1 MAEVRKTQ
9 TTSTLPK
16 GVPPVEEA
24 TSKTVKRS
32 VTSKA
37 AQPIEKTAKVV
48 EKTKPEPV
56 KASKAT
62 PSNPAPQTETPKA
75 PAKAEVKT
83 VAKVQKPKATPK
95 AVEAAIE
102 KAAPVKTP
110 RKKAAP
116 VITPE
121 AIAWRAFEL
130 WQARGGVHG
139 NDQEDWYRAEQE
151 LMAGH

>member
-16 GVPPVEEA
+16 VVPPVEEA

-37 AQPIEKTAKVV
+37 AQPVEKTAKVV
-48 EKTKPEPV
+48 EKNKPEPV

-62 PSNPAPQTETPKA
+62 SSNPTPKVGTPKA

-83 VAKVQKPKATPK
+83 AAKAEKPKTTPK
-95 AVEAAIE
+95 AVETAME
-102 KAAPVKTP
+102 KPAPVKTT